1 MFVCFEHACS
11 RLQKDRTWSRPFSYD
26 QLRELCCQQ
35 IIRPMMR
42 IRHPESAF
50 FNMPP
55 TILLT
60 QRHLIRNLN
69 HVRSFGV
76 NVPGKTIIIVILEIR
91 FRLDSER
98 QSFSLEVEANRTFYF
113 PKRKIPFWVIV
124 IVDGFLSFSSM
135 LGSSMAR
142 NEKRTFAVAEAP
154 KKPGGSPQKRVWS
167 CRVCIPHFLKRASHM
182 ENLITA

>member
-1 MFVCFEHACS
+1 MPPRSLGACNS
-11 RLQKDRTWSRPFSYD
+11 AGAMPRAGRSFRFGCRFGPKPRRRTDRDRRIKSPCSCALSTRARACKNERTWSRPFSYD

-113 PKRKIPFWVIV
+113 PQKEDPI
-124 IVDGFLSFSSM
+124 
-135 LGSSMAR
+135 LG
-142 NEKRTFAVAEAP
+142 
-154 KKPGGSPQKRVWS
+154 
-167 CRVCIPHFLKRASHM
+167 
-182 ENLITA
+182 